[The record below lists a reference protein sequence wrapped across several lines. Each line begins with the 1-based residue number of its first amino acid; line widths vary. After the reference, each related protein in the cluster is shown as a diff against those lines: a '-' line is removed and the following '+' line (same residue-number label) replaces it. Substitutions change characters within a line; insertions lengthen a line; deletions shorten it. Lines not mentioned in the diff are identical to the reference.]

1 MSVDLTQLKT
11 LTVDQLEKM
20 NNTLAAEIEL
30 IKDKQRAIQ
39 FELGQRSRLEK
50 FSQMTSVLSD
60 SEKAQLMQVLSGQ
73 GIVSQESVVGSQ
85 VKG

>member
-20 NNTLAAEIEL
+20 NNTFAAEIEL
-30 IKDKQRAIQ
+30 IKDRQRAIQ

-73 GIVSQESVVGSQ
+73 GIASQESVVGSQ

>member
-50 FSQMTSVLSD
+50 FNQMTSVLSD
-60 SEKAQLMQVLSGQ
+60 SEKLQLMQVLSGQ
-73 GIVSQESVVGSQ
+73 GIASQESVVGSQ

>member
-20 NNTLAAEIEL
+20 NNTFAAEIEL
-30 IKDKQRAIQ
+30 IKDRQRAIQ

-73 GIVSQESVVGSQ
+73 GITSQESVVGSQ

>member
-1 MSVDLTQLKT
+1 MSVDLAQLKT

-20 NNTLAAEIEL
+20 NNTFAAEIDL
-30 IKDKQRAIQ
+30 IKDRQRAIQ

-73 GIVSQESVVGSQ
+73 GIASQESVAGSQ

>member
-73 GIVSQESVVGSQ
+73 GIASQESVAGSQ

>member
-1 MSVDLTQLKT
+1 MSVDLMQLKT
-11 LTVDQLEKM
+11 LTVEQLEKI
-20 NNTLAAEIEL
+20 NNTLAEEINL
-30 IKDKQRAIQ
+30 IKEKQRSIQ

-73 GIVSQESVVGSQ
+73 GISSQESVVGSQ

>member
-1 MSVDLTQLKT
+1 MSLDLMQLKT

-20 NNTLAAEIEL
+20 NNTFAGEIEL
-30 IKDKQRAIQ
+30 IKERQRAIQ

-73 GIVSQESVVGSQ
+73 GIASQESVAGSQ

>member
-1 MSVDLTQLKT
+1 MSVDLAQLKT
-11 LTVDQLEKM
+11 LTVEQLEKM
-20 NNTLAAEIEL
+20 NNTLAVEVDL

-73 GIVSQESVVGSQ
+73 GIASQESVAGSQ

>member
-73 GIVSQESVVGSQ
+73 GIASQESVVGSQ